1 MIKKYLYLFVC
12 IMSIVKFTPQE
23 VVYDQKEVMP
33 YGKLWNFI
41 DWNKVFQ
48 DKIWLFYPKPIN
60 WNKAI
65 NEQWLFDS
73 DKFLLSRSW
82 FLEKRESYLDKI
94 SKEMARF
101 EKLYQLNR
109 LDLDYLWEWLEH
121 IIQWLQ
127 NMYFLWKENSEVYKK
142 DFYTELKDI
151 SEQITTEESLP
162 EKSDFNMLLND
173 IKKSVEKWLARENKE
188 REIHIDKNKK
198 YWNDSLKEYIKEDW
212 FLDVDSILKT
222 INGHWTWNEEIMFT
236 AFYTA
241 KCNKNDLTK
250 LQTWVIAAL
259 NSKIK
264 RLDTFKVFIIL
275 DWILPYIYNEFKI
288 DRDLPEIFRPEYL
301 SRIRI
306 YDLDLDWFIWQVK
319 HTWKELNRSEEI
331 QNKLIEQFKQFWQSE
346 SWKIW
351 FWQWSE
357 QLWYWNWVTTGV
369 NEQNFK
375 YYMKDPNLWYD
386 KIPIPSILNNDHL
399 SDASGDLLKEL
410 NA

>member
-1 MIKKYLYLFVC
+1 
-12 IMSIVKFTPQE
+12 MSIIKFTPQE

-48 DKIWLFYPKPIN
+48 DKIWLFYPKPID

-142 DFYTELKDI
+142 DFYTELKNI
-151 SEQITTEESLP
+151 SEQITAEESLP

-188 REIHIDKNKK
+188 REIHIAKIKK
-198 YWNDSLKEYIKEDW
+198 YWDESLKKYVKEDG
-212 FLDVDSILKT
+212 FLDVESILKA
-222 INGHWTWNEEIMFT
+222 INSHWTWNEEIMLT

-250 LQTWVIAAL
+250 LQTWVIEAL

-306 YDLDLDWFIWQVK
+306 YDLDLDWFISQVK
-319 HTWKELNRSEEI
+319 YKWKELNRSEEI

-357 QLWYWNWVTTGV
+357 QLWYWNWVTSGV

-375 YYMKDPNLWYD
+375 YYMKDPNLWFD
-386 KIPIPSILNNDHL
+386 KMPIPSILDNDRS
-399 SDASGDLLKEL
+399 SDTSGNLFKEL